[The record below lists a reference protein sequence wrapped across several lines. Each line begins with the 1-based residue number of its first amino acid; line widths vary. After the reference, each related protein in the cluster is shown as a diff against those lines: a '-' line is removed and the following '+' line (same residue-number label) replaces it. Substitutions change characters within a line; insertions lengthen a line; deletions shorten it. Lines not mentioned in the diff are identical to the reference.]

1 MLAGI
6 NGEGVE
12 RVGRQHVF
20 LLWEAAESIVL
31 PTKCAKND
39 ACEERNG
46 NLPKGL
52 PRRCA
57 IQHRRLAAIGWT

>member
-1 MLAGI
+1 MLAGF

-12 RVGRQHVF
+12 RVGSQHML

-31 PTKCAKND
+31 PTKCAKDN

-46 NLPKGL
+46 KLPESL
-52 PRRCA
+52 LRRCA
-57 IQHRRLAAIGWT
+57 IQHRGLAWT